1 FRRDVGR
8 ADISLRGARALI
20 QAVLA
25 QLDSTDDVNASMVV
39 DARAAAAYAAE
50 VAVNVA
56 TVAYRYGGAHAVHR
70 SSALGRAYRD
80 TMTSSQHV
88 YVSDE
93 VFEQRADAL
102 LNPVS
107 TPAPQKGDASAGQE
121 TRQ

>member
-1 FRRDVGR
+1 RADVG
-8 ADISLRGARALI
+8 LRGARALVHD
-20 QAVLA
+20 VLA
-25 QLDSTDDVNASMVV
+25 QLDSTDEVDASTVV
-39 DARAAAAYAAE
+39 EARAAATHAAE

-56 TVAYRYGGAHAVHR
+56 TTANRYGGAHAVHR

-93 VFEQRADAL
+93 VFEQRADTL

-107 TPAPQKGDASAGQE
+107 TPGLQTSTEYGGQAP
-121 TRQ
+121 RR